1 MKEFL
6 LFLFGTFVGSGLGV
20 FMLAMLVA
28 SRDEDD
34 YK

>member
-1 MKEFL
+1 MGELIIFL
-6 LFLFGTFVGSGLGV
+6 VGVFVGSVLGV

-34 YK
+34 

>member
-1 MKEFL
+1 MGEIIIFL
-6 LFLFGTFVGSGLGV
+6 LGVFVGNLLGV

-34 YK
+34 